1 VFCGLLTHEFC
12 GHSMKN
18 ETSDLVWS
26 VMVALWDCREEPI
39 GTLFVFLDPRA
50 QTGKEAVL
58 EVVTL
63 SILPFPLCALP
74 RRASSASR
82 RFNRRRRLSVLLP
95 VEPVG
100 VAAIQ
105 ELWRYVVRS
114 DAPMSFLSFSSSLPT
129 TRSEGGWAL
138 TETMTRSSSAPPPS
152 SLTRGAPSG

>member
-1 VFCGLLTHEFC
+1 
-12 GHSMKN
+12 
-18 ETSDLVWS
+18 
-26 VMVALWDCREEPI
+26 CREEPI

-105 ELWRYVVRS
+105 ELWRCS
-114 DAPMSFLSFSSSLPT
+114 CSLCPLTSSLYFFRLSSIIFQGLLQPT
-129 TRSEGGWAL
+129 FYSPLKT
-138 TETMTRSSSAPPPS
+138 TY
-152 SLTRGAPSG
+152 